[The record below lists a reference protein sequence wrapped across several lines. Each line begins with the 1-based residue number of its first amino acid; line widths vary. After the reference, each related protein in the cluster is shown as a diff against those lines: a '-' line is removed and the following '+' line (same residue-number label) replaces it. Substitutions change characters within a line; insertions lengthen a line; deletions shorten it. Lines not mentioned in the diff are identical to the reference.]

1 MAKGVKRKDKEKF
14 LAGYEAWAN
23 GASQAMAAKIAGMSI
38 PTFLK
43 YAEYLL
49 LGIPFPD
56 TLFDK

>member
-1 MAKGVKRKDKEKF
+1 MAKGVKRKDREKF
-14 LAGYEAWAN
+14 LAGYEALVN
-23 GASQAMAAKIAGMSI
+23 GASQAKAAKIAEMSI